1 MENLKFLNTQSV
13 AQFKAD
19 VQTDEIKV
27 LRNEQTGKCFF
38 SYGCGTGAVTSKY
51 PESPLN
57 NPVVSEVASTETGE
71 TFYLLHNEGEGG
83 ATKLET
89 L

>member
-13 AQFKAD
+13 AQFKAN

-38 SYGCGTGAVTSKY
+38 SYGSGTGAVISKY

-57 NPVVSEVASTETGE
+57 QSGRVGSSLYGYRGNILSAPQR
-71 TFYLLHNEGEGG
+71 
-83 ATKLET
+83 K
-89 L
+89 

>member
-1 MENLKFLNTQSV
+1 MLLLLWLW
-13 AQFKAD
+13 D
-19 VQTDEIKV
+19 
-27 LRNEQTGKCFF
+27 R
-38 SYGCGTGAVTSKY
+38 CGNIPKY

-71 TFYLLHNEGEGG
+71 TFFLLHNEGEGG
-83 ATKLET
+83 ATKLEI

>member
-13 AQFKAD
+13 AQFKAN

-38 SYGCGTGAVTSKY
+38 VTEDSFFAM
-51 PESPLN
+51 L
-57 NPVVSEVASTETGE
+57 
-71 TFYLLHNEGEGG
+71 
-83 ATKLET
+83 
-89 L
+89 

>member
-13 AQFKAD
+13 AQFKAN

-38 SYGCGTGAVTSKY
+38 SYGCGTGAVTSK
-51 PESPLN
+51 
-57 NPVVSEVASTETGE
+57 
-71 TFYLLHNEGEGG
+71 
-83 ATKLET
+83 
-89 L
+89 

>member
-13 AQFKAD
+13 AQFKAN

-38 SYGCGTGAVTSKY
+38 SYG
-51 PESPLN
+51 
-57 NPVVSEVASTETGE
+57 
-71 TFYLLHNEGEGG
+71 
-83 ATKLET
+83 
-89 L
+89 

>member
-13 AQFKAD
+13 AQFKAN

-38 SYGCGTGAVTSKY
+38 SYGSGTGAVTSKY
-51 PESPLN
+51 PESSLN
-57 NPVVSEVASTETGE
+57 HPVVSEVASTETGV
-71 TFYLLHNEGEGG
+71 TFYLLHNESEGG